1 MSGKRKTTR
10 IVLRLDAFGAS
21 TPALHAIAQMASAME
36 AELAARMVEDSRLFA
51 ALAYGAQASAPLDH
65 QVPDAAR
72 HAERRMRRLFEGI
85 VAQTD
90 LAWSFDVV
98 QCAGVIAAECALH
111 ADDILALA
119 LPEIERAMDVLR
131 DEILNGLARTSG
143 VLLMPHAQPERNRP
157 VVGMIT
163 DDAGL
168 SRTVASC
175 AEFSASLR
183 LPLSFVVVGESDLY
197 ARVRAS
203 AASHWGEA
211 GAVALHAVPTAQL
224 DILAAHV
231 RSLRPKLVVWAPP
244 ASRLEE
250 LLARPRLLR
259 EIGAPILLLGMESP
273 SDKAA

>member
-10 IVLRLDAFGAS
+10 VVLRLDNFGAS
-21 TPALHAIAQMASAME
+21 APALQAIAQLARAME
-36 AELAARMVEDSRLFA
+36 AELAARLVEDNRLLA
-51 ALAYGAQASAPLDH
+51 ALAFNAQPSADEAS
-65 QVPDAAR
+65 DASAR
-72 HAERRMRRLFEGI
+72 HAERRLRALIESI
-85 VAQTD
+85 ATQSE
-90 LAWSFDVV
+90 LAWSFDIVR
-98 QCAGVIAAECALH
+98 CAGVMAAECTLH
-111 ADDILALA
+111 ADDLLALA

-131 DEILNGLARTSG
+131 EEISNGLARTSG
-143 VLLMPHAQPERNRP
+143 VLLMPHAQPARNRP

-163 DDAGL
+163 DEAGL

-175 AEFSASLR
+175 ADLSASLR
-183 LPLSFVVVGESDLY
+183 LPLSFVVVDDRDLF
-197 ARVRAS
+197 ARVRAA
-203 AASHWGEA
+203 AASHWSEA

-244 ASRLEE
+244 PSWLKE